1 MSTILPQEPKGEY
14 TPAPAGSHIATCY
27 GVVDLG
33 TQAFVWQGETKINP
47 QIALFFELSNELM
60 ENGKPFTIAA
70 TMTMSSHKKSKLR
83 GFLESWRGV
92 AFSDSDFGKFDVSQL
107 IGIGCMLNVTQVE
120 KDGKFK
126 SKINGV
132 MRLPKGTTASALI
145 NDRIHFTLDDFHQVT
160 YDCLTQYWK
169 ETIAKSPEYKQ
180 LKGNNA
186 SHEEYSQDD
195 VIGHLHSTDAEIPF

>member
-1 MSTILPQEPKGEY
+1 MGTILPQEPKGEY
-14 TPAPAGSHIATCY
+14 TPAPAGSHIAACF

-83 GFLESWRGV
+83 SFLEQWRGI
-92 AFSDSDFGKFDVSQL
+92 AFKDADFGKFDVAKL
-107 IGIGCMLNVTQVE
+107 IGVGCMLNIIQIE
-120 KDGKFK
+120 KDGKIK

-132 MRLPKGTTASALI
+132 MRLPKGTNSAALI
-145 NDRIHFTLDDFHQVT
+145 NDKLHFTLDEFNQGV
-160 YDCLTQYWK
+160 YDGLSHYWK

-180 LKGNNA
+180 AVGTGH
-186 SHEEYSQDD
+186 SYEEHSQEAAPHLTDD
-195 VIGHLHSTDAEIPF
+195 EIPF